1 MKVGMR
7 KSLELGCSP
16 HPCQSEKDD
25 PKGSF
30 EKPCYDNTSF

>member
-1 MKVGMR
+1 MKVEMKG
-7 KSLELGCSP
+7 SLELRCSH
-16 HPCQSEKDD
+16 HPCRSEKDD